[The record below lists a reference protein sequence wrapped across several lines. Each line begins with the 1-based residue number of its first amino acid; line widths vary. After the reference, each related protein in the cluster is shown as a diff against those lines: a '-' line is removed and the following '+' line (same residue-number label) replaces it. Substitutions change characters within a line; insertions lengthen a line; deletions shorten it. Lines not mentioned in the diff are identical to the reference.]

1 LIITEAKNGHFF
13 VCKRIEFVYP
23 RLRDFVKL
31 TLTRVIDCDS
41 KIRDRVI
48 DSIHVII
55 DTWITALPF
64 SHDLNP
70 KPKPKS

>member
-41 KIRDRVI
+41 KNRDRVE
-48 DSIHVII
+48 SLTRFTLSLTRGLLHCLFHM
-55 DTWITALPF
+55 T
-64 SHDLNP
+64 
-70 KPKPKS
+70 